1 MIVSGALG
9 ILFNPDMI
17 YCEETSDGK
26 YKIVAENENYTVI
39 LYENVSKTNIEN
51 IMRRIT
57 FQIECQVFKDEYWS
71 NSKRKQ
77 GQLLQN

>member
-26 YKIVAENENYTVI
+26 YKIVAENEGYTVT
-39 LYENVSKTNIEN
+39 LYENLSKTCIEN

-57 FQIECQVFKDEYWS
+57 FQIECQVFKDEY
-71 NSKRKQ
+71 
-77 GQLLQN
+77 

>member
-17 YCEETSDGK
+17 SCEETSDGK
-26 YKIVAENENYTVI
+26 YKVIAENEVYKVI
-39 LYENVSKTNIEN
+39 LYENLSKTSVEN

-57 FQIECQVFKDEYWS
+57 FQIECQVFKDED
-71 NSKRKQ
+71 
-77 GQLLQN
+77 

>member
-57 FQIECQVFKDEYWS
+57 FQIECQVLKDEDWS
-71 NSKRKQ
+71 HS
-77 GQLLQN
+77 

>member
-17 YCEETSDGK
+17 FCEGTPDGK
-26 YKIVAENENYTVI
+26 YKVIAENKDYTVT
-39 LYENVSKTNIEN
+39 LYENLSKASIEN

-57 FQIECQVFKDEYWS
+57 FQIECQVFKDED
-71 NSKRKQ
+71 
-77 GQLLQN
+77 